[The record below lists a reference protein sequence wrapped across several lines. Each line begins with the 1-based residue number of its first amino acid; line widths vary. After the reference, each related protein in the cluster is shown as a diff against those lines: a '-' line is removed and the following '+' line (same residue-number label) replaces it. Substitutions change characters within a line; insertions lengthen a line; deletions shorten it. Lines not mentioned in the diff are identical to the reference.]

1 MILTCPS
8 CGKKNR
14 SPAQRLTDV
23 GRCGACSTEISPVAR
38 PIDADPESFRE
49 ITRGANVPILVDFWA
64 AWCGPCRTAA
74 PEVERTASEMA
85 GRALV
90 LKVDT
95 EKHPELAAQFEVQS
109 IPNFAVLKNGVLI
122 SQQAGVVA
130 SGQMKEWLM
139 KAGA

>member
-1 MILTCPS
+1 M
-8 CGKKNR
+8 
-14 SPAQRLTDV
+14 
-23 GRCGACSTEISPVAR
+23 
-38 PIDADPESFRE
+38 
-49 ITRGANVPILVDFWA
+49 
-64 AWCGPCRTAA
+64 
-74 PEVERTASEMA
+74 
-85 GRALV
+85 